1 MDLRSELPYW
11 TVRNGL
17 LGVYPPL
24 ESDVRCDVLIV
35 GGGISGALLAHQLV
49 KRGVECA
56 LIDKRDIGSG
66 STSASTALL
75 QYEIDT
81 PLYKLRQQVG
91 AYAAERAY
99 SLGIDAIHQLQHLA
113 GKDTGFALRPSLQ
126 IATRMSEVAALK
138 KEYEARHKLKFPVTI
153 LGRLELRGSGIEGA
167 AALRSSIAGE
177 VDPYRLTH
185 RLLQLASSNGL
196 RVFDRTAGSGYAHSR
211 SHVTVKTDRGP
222 KVKCRAVF
230 FATGYETIDFLPAR
244 IVNFKSTYAFA
255 SEPLPDLHWWK
266 DRSLIWGIG
275 DPYPYMRTSRDNR
288 VIVGGEDDG
297 VLNPQRRDRQI
308 GRKTIALARRFN
320 AFFPG
325 RRIEPAFGWAGAFGS
340 TKDGLAYMGRHP
352 SFPRAYFALGFGG
365 NGITFSQIAARILVD
380 MFLERENRDAKIFQ
394 FDR

>member
-126 IATRMSEVAALK
+126 IATRMSDEI
-138 KEYEARHKLKFPVTI
+138 PGTT
-153 LGRLELRGSGIEGA
+153 RGHID
-167 AALRSSIAGE
+167 
-177 VDPYRLTH
+177 DPFG
-185 RLLQLASSNGL
+185 N
-196 RVFDRTAGSGYAHSR
+196 
-211 SHVTVKTDRGP
+211 
-222 KVKCRAVF
+222 
-230 FATGYETIDFLPAR
+230 
-244 IVNFKSTYAFA
+244 
-255 SEPLPDLHWWK
+255 
-266 DRSLIWGIG
+266 
-275 DPYPYMRTSRDNR
+275 
-288 VIVGGEDDG
+288 
-297 VLNPQRRDRQI
+297 
-308 GRKTIALARRFN
+308 
-320 AFFPG
+320 
-325 RRIEPAFGWAGAFGS
+325 RIE
-340 TKDGLAYMGRHP
+340 L
-352 SFPRAYFALGFGG
+352 
-365 NGITFSQIAARILVD
+365 IA
-380 MFLERENRDAKIFQ
+380 ESSG
-394 FDR
+394 

>member
-11 TVRNGL
+11 SVRNGL

-49 KRGVECA
+49 KRGVECV

-75 QYEIDT
+75 QFEIDT
-81 PLYKLRQQVG
+81 PLYKLQKQVG

-99 SLGIDAIHQLQHLA
+99 SLGIEAIHRLQHLA
-113 GKDTGFALRPSLQ
+113 GTDTGFALRPSLQ
-126 IATRMSEVAALK
+126 IATRGSDVAGLR
-138 KEYEARHKLKFPVTI
+138 KEYEARRKLKFPVTM
-153 LGRLELRGSGIEGA
+153 LDRRELRMSGIEGA

-185 RLLQLASSNGL
+185 RLLRLASSRGF
-196 RVFDRTAGSGYAHSR
+196 RVFDRTAGCGYHHSR
-211 SHVTVKTDRGP
+211 THVTVKTNRGP

-230 FATGYETIDFLPAR
+230 FATGYETIDFLPER
-244 IVNFKSTYAFA
+244 IVTFKSTYAFV
-255 SEPLPDLHWWK
+255 SEPFPDLHWWK
-266 DRSLIWGIG
+266 DRSLIWGTG
-275 DPYPYMRTSRDNR
+275 NPYLYMRTSRDNR
-288 VIVGGEDDG
+288 VMVGGEDDG

-308 GRKTIALARRFN
+308 ARKTIALVRRFN
-320 AFFPG
+320 AIFPG
-325 RRIEPAFGWAGAFGS
+325 RPIEPAFGWAGVFGS
-340 TKDGLAYMGRHP
+340 TKDGLAYIGRHP

-365 NGITFSQIAARILVD
+365 NGITFSEIASRILVN
-380 MFLERENRDAKIFQ
+380 MFLERENRDATIFR